1 MGRLK
6 GSSAALWRE
15 AFDSA
20 FDEGRFE
27 AASRIFD
34 ERAGRSETAET
45 VLRAAHA
52 HLHADPAQV
61 LRLLLGLRVPGT
73 KPAALVER
81 EVLLAEAFARTR
93 DFESAD
99 ARLAAALEIG
109 QATGDPELIGM
120 VGYRRVRRYLQAEDA
135 PAARQA
141 MELTRQ
147 AVSPL
152 GRLYSLYAETL
163 ILPYEERVRE
173 QAERLIELLRLLDPN
188 EASFVDVRAW
198 ATHALSILTRELHI
212 PHALPE
218 VQRQLG
224 GLGWPTDFAPNR
236 FQALKALGWAK
247 ALQGD
252 YFNAFRHLKAASELK
267 DVSAAWHVV
276 AACDRAYLARC
287 FDEHRWSRV
296 ELDEAEQLAA
306 RVDWHSTL
314 SEERI
319 GLLLLAELFSGVDT
333 AGSAMYLARY
343 RELGEIKSPLHYR
356 RDARLRAFAQFSTG
370 IVEIALGNKR
380 RGLTELRAARK
391 VFERFGYDFRTARCL
406 AAEYEATHNRDLL
419 PSLEEK
425 LRNYGHSWLAAGICG
440 FGRSSAR
447 SLPPMRKRVLDE
459 VCQGKSTAEIS
470 RALGRSKFT
479 ISNHIKELFK
489 TFEVKSRSALV
500 AEAVRRKI

>member
-1 MGRLK
+1 MGRLR
-6 GSSAALWRE
+6 GSSAALWRA

-20 FDEGRFE
+20 VDDGRFAD
-27 AASRIFD
+27 AARIFD
-34 ERAGRSETAET
+34 EHAGGAEPVET
-45 VLRAAHA
+45 VLRAARAHVHA
-52 HLHADPAQV
+52 APARALQ
-61 LRLLLGLRVPGT
+61 LLLGLRVPRAR
-73 KPAALVER
+73 PAARVER
-81 EVLLAEAFARTR
+81 DALLAEAFARTR

-99 ARLAAALEIG
+99 ARLEAALATA
-109 QATGDPELIGM
+109 QAIGDPDLIGM
-120 VGYRRVRRYLQAEDA
+120 IGYRRVRRYLQAEDVV
-135 PAARQA
+135 AARQA

-147 AVSPL
+147 AVSPV

-163 ILPYEERVRE
+163 ILPYEERVHE

-188 EASFVDVRAW
+188 AAAFVDVRAW
-198 ATHALSILTRELHI
+198 ATHTLSVLTRELFI

-224 GLGWPTDFAPNR
+224 GLAWPKDFMPNR
-236 FQALKALGWAK
+236 FQSLKALGWAK

-252 YFNAFRHLKAASELK
+252 YFNAFRHLKAASELT
-267 DVSAAWHVV
+267 DVSTAWHVV

-287 FDEHRWSRV
+287 FGERRWSRV
-296 ELDEAEQLAA
+296 ELDQAEQLAA
-306 RVDWHSTL
+306 QVDWHATL

-356 RDARLRAFAQFSTG
+356 RDARLRAFAQFCTG
-370 IVEIALGNKR
+370 NVEIALGNKR
-380 RGLTELRAARK
+380 RGLAELRAARK
-391 VFERFGYDFRTARCL
+391 VFERFGYDYRTARCL
-406 AAEYEATHNRDLL
+406 AAEYEATRNRDLL
-419 PSLEEK
+419 PRLEER
-425 LRNYGHSWLAAGICG
+425 LRNYEHSWLAASVRG
-440 FGRSSAR
+440 FGRTSAL

-459 VCQGKSTAEIS
+459 VCQGKSTADIS
-470 RALGRSKFT
+470 RTLGRSKFT